1 MIPAWLVYSLITSG
15 SLVPPC
21 FEDRGSDQTARLEVV
36 AVSVALTT
44 DDGKAREI
52 SRADKDLAAQLVTVA
67 VFESALCER
76 VHRGR
81 TRGRGRGLWQLEQ
94 GSHAA
99 PPFEGVS
106 FEETAH
112 AAQEAAKM
120 LRRSIQCGRGVRD
133 VFASYAGL
141 RCGRNFKTLTER
153 VILYWK
159 VRRRI
164 DELLSPRNV
173 LSARSIEASP
183 EGLRLRRLRAA

>member
-1 MIPAWLVYSLITSG
+1 MIPAWVIYSLITSR
-15 SLVPPC
+15 SLFAPC
-21 FEDRGSDQTARLEVV
+21 FEDRGTDQSARLEKIAV
-36 AVSVALTT
+36 AVALTT
-44 DDGKAREI
+44 DDGKAHET

-164 DELLSPRNV
+164 DELLSPRHR
-173 LSARSIEASP
+173 LSARSFEASP
-183 EGLRLRRLRAA
+183 EGLRLRRVRTA

>member
-1 MIPAWLVYSLITSG
+1 MIPAWVIYTLITS
-15 SLVPPC
+15 SLAPPC
-21 FEDRGSDQTARLEVV
+21 FEDRGTDQSARLEKIAV
-36 AVSVALTT
+36 AVALTT
-44 DDGKAREI
+44 DDGKPRET
-52 SRADKDLAAQLVTVA
+52 SRADKDLAAKLVTVA

-94 GSHAA
+94 GSHAV
-99 PPFEGVS
+99 PPFEGTT

-112 AAQEAAKM
+112 AAQEAARM
-120 LRRSIQCGRGVRD
+120 LRRSIQCGKSVRD

-164 DELLSPRNV
+164 DELLSPRNAV
-173 LSARSIEASP
+173 SARSLEASCT
-183 EGLRLRRLRAA
+183 GLRLR